1 MSQENVDAFK
11 RAIEHLERRDVESI
25 LKDLDPAVE
34 WHPAFTALL
43 GGETSVYHG
52 HQGAREVIQQ
62 FWEVFSQAHFEVA
75 EIRDLGDQV
84 LAIGTMRVRGA
95 ESGADVESPW
105 AYLVRARR
113 ARRSRSA
120 YTPIRQKR
128 SRRPESP
135 GSDTATADE
144 SRVCSRRRR
153 GCRVDREP
161 AGSL

>member
-1 MSQENVDAFK
+1 M
-11 RAIEHLERRDVESI
+11 
-25 LKDLDPAVE
+25 
-34 WHPAFTALL
+34 
-43 GGETSVYHG
+43 YHG

-75 EIRDLGDQV
+75 EIRDLGDHV

-95 ESGADVESPW
+95 ESGAEVESPW

-144 SRVCSRRRR
+144 GRGLLAATARLPRGSRTSRLALTTAKDGYAESIRWR
-153 GCRVDREP
+153 
-161 AGSL
+161 L